1 MAGLAQTAPGA
12 TGDSAAPR
20 EAGDMAENTAPR
32 TRMRTIQRG
41 GRALEVVGG
50 RRGGLTDLYHTV
62 LRIPL
67 WGLLLALAAVYV
79 GLNLVFAGLYLLDPH
94 GVTGLRPGD
103 FLGAVFFSVQTI
115 STVGYGVMAP
125 SSLYANLVVMLEC
138 FVSLL
143 LVAVTTGVV
152 FAHVSKPTARVL
164 FSKVATITLFDGLPH
179 LMFRAINERSNM
191 ILEAEVMLNLA
202 RQVITA
208 EGRTWRRFQ
217 DLEVTRRRSPLFAL
231 SWTIMHPLD
240 ESSPLFGASPESLAG
255 EDAEIVVVI
264 SGVDDTFAQRIHA
277 RHAYAA
283 SDIIWDKEFENV
295 LSVEPDGRWVL
306 DYRKFH
312 DVRDAATTAPH

>member
-1 MAGLAQTAPGA
+1 MAQK
-12 TGDSAAPR
+12 SAR
-20 EAGDMAENTAPR
+20 R
-32 TRMRTIQRG
+32 TRMRTIERG
-41 GRALEVVGG
+41 GRALEVLGG

-67 WGLLLALAAVYV
+67 WGLLLALMAVYV
-79 GLNLVFAGLYLLDPH
+79 ALNVIFAGLYMLDPH
-94 GVTGLRPGD
+94 GITHVKPGD
-103 FLGAVFFSVQTI
+103 FLDAIFFSVQTI

-125 SSLYANLVVMLEC
+125 ASLYANLIVMLEC

-152 FAHVSKPTARVL
+152 FAHVSKPTARVM
-164 FSKVATITLFDGLPH
+164 FSKVATVTLFDGMPH

-202 RQVITA
+202 RQVVTA
-208 EGRTWRRFQ
+208 EGQTWRRFQ

-240 ESSPLFGASPESLAG
+240 DSSPLFGSSPESLRA
-255 EDAEIVVVI
+255 EAAEIIVVI

-277 RHAYAA
+277 RYAYSAE
-283 SDIIWDKEFENV
+283 DIIWDKEFENV

-312 DVRDAATTAPH
+312 DVRDPATTAPH